1 MKKPFLMVPGSPII
15 ACLTLLC
22 LVFAAGPAAAQSG
35 SHRLTTFRAET
46 KYSDPISTIF
56 LARARAGTGALSHVE
71 VFEITPRYP
80 TTMKGYLKW
89 FVEH

>member
-22 LVFAAGPAAAQSG
+22 LVFAASRSG

-46 KYSDPISTIF
+46 KYSDPISTIS